1 MNRYLIAA
9 LYVMAGCAVTIPLK
23 AQGCGESLRGE
34 RCRLIITNTVKV
46 VSVYLEEEEEEQVFC
61 SGLPPDYFQIP
72 VVEALADDFTFDKTV
87 RVISDPY
94 VVLPIRSGLLRF
106 NLQIIIKIYEG
117 SLSRIDGRKFNFLKD

>member
-46 VSVYLEEEEEEQVFC
+46 VSVY
-61 SGLPPDYFQIP
+61 FQIP

-87 RVISDPY
+87 RVNI
-94 VVLPIRSGLLRF
+94 
-106 NLQIIIKIYEG
+106 G
-117 SLSRIDGRKFNFLKD
+117 SLCRIAHKIRAPEV

>member
-87 RVISDPY
+87 RVNIGS
-94 VVLPIRSGLLRF
+94 LPIRSGLLRF

-117 SLSRIDGRKFNFLKD
+117 SLSRINERKFNFLKG

>member
-61 SGLPPDYFQIP
+61 SGLPPDYFQEMP
-72 VVEALADDFTFDKTV
+72 FDSYRYHASSKLFRCRQPCT
-87 RVISDPY
+87 SLFY
-94 VVLPIRSGLLRF
+94 VSSGYYQKSF
-106 NLQIIIKIYEG
+106 AFFVKYPG
-117 SLSRIDGRKFNFLKD
+117 

>member
-23 AQGCGESLRGE
+23 AQGSGESLRGE

-46 VSVYLEEEEEEQVFC
+46 VSVYLEEEEEQVFC
-61 SGLPPDYFQIP
+61 TSLPPDYFKIP

-87 RVISDPY
+87 RVNI
-94 VVLPIRSGLLRF
+94 
-106 NLQIIIKIYEG
+106 G
-117 SLSRIDGRKFNFLKD
+117 SLCRTAHKIRAPEI